1 MKFKSD
7 NIGPIS
13 AQIIQ
18 AIIDAN
24 KGTQYSY
31 GADDYT
37 LQLQKQMSE
46 VFEKDVIVYL
56 TSTGTA
62 ANSLALSSLV
72 KPYEAI
78 YCINESHINTDECG
92 SPELYTGGAKLVL
105 VDSDHNGKINP
116 DSLNEKILQSLSL
129 RPHGQKPGCI
139 SVTQATECG
148 TIYSIKELTEIHNIA
163 KKYDIP
169 LHMDGARFANS
180 LITLDCKPADIT
192 CRVGVD
198 VMSFGATKNGAM
210 CAEAIVFFNHEY
222 AKNFDYLHKRSG
234 QLVSKSRFFSCQ
246 FLAYLKQ
253 DLWLSNAK
261 HANSMAQQLA
271 KIFKKNNIETI
282 YPVESNELFVI
293 LSDECAEFLKEN
305 HCGFYDW
312 STSKVS
318 TGLYRFVT
326 SCFTENY
333 EINDLDVC
341 LNAFSKLSL
350 R

>member
-13 AQIIQ
+13 AEIIQ

-46 VFEKDVIVYL
+46 VFEKDVIIYL

-62 ANSLALSSLV
+62 ANSLALSALV

-92 SPELYTGGAKLVL
+92 APELYTGGARLVL
-105 VDSDHNGKINP
+105 VSSNDNGKIDP
-116 DSLNEKILQSLSL
+116 ASLNEKILQSLSL

-148 TIYSIKELTEIHNIA
+148 TIYTPQELTEIHNIA
-163 KKYDIP
+163 KEYNIP
-169 LHMDGARFANS
+169 VHMDGARFANS
-180 LITLDCKPADIT
+180 LITLNCKPADIT
-192 CRVGVD
+192 WKVGVD
-198 VMSFGATKNGAM
+198 VLSFGATKNGAM
-210 CAEAIVFFNHEY
+210 CAEAIVFFNHEH
-222 AKNFDYLHKRSG
+222 AKNFDYLHKRAG

-246 FLAYLKQ
+246 FLAYLKHG
-253 DLWLSNAK
+253 LWLDNAK

-271 KIFKKNNIETI
+271 GVFNKHNIEII
-282 YPVESNELFVI
+282 YPLESNELFVI
-293 LSDECAEFLKEN
+293 LSDKCAEFLKEN

-318 TGLYRFVT
+318 KGLYRFVT
-326 SCFTENY
+326 SCFTSNA
-333 EINDLDVC
+333 EITDFDTC
-341 LNAFSKLSL
+341 LNGYTEN
-350 R
+350 